1 MPHYT
6 IQSGSSVQSK
16 KQKQLKSMNV
26 LKRIAPAL
34 ILLII
39 SPLIAEFL
47 LGDFNIQ
54 QLGYLGIFIPLY
66 GASALFIREIVR
78 RTGRG
83 WKTMILLGAVFG
95 LVAEGLVNLTLFN
108 PHYAGATLL
117 KYGFISQL
125 GTSFNYLIFIIT
137 LHTVWSMSVPIALA
151 EGIAGK
157 RSKETWLSTTELIV
171 VGILS
176 VLGLAGTAAS
186 TIKRFDFVATIS
198 QYASVVIAILI
209 IIFIAFKVVKTS
221 SKESEKQNGKI
232 PSIWLVLIVAFVLS
246 SAFQLWFHYAPNN
259 KLNPLLGISVF
270 IGLDILAIILFANW
284 ARQKSWKTKHIVA
297 TATGAI
303 LTYGWFGLRR
313 LIVSGHTAMGIPTKT
328 IDVVGQASLLV
339 IILGISFIA
348 IKKATK

>member
-1 MPHYT
+1 
-6 IQSGSSVQSK
+6 
-16 KQKQLKSMNV
+16 MNI

-34 ILLII
+34 VLLII

-54 QLGYLGIFIPLY
+54 QLEYLGIFIPLY
-66 GASALFIREIVR
+66 GASAMFIREIVR

-83 WKTMILLGAVFG
+83 WTTMILLGMVFG

-108 PHYAGATLL
+108 PNYAGATLL
-117 KYGFISQL
+117 KYGFIPQL
-125 GTSFNYLIFIIT
+125 GTSFNYAIFIIT

-157 RSKETWLSTTELIV
+157 RSKEPWLRTSELIV
-171 VGILS
+171 VGVLSIL
-176 VLGLAGTAAS
+176 GFAGTAVS
-186 TIKRFDFVATIS
+186 TIKRFDFVASIS
-198 QYASVVIAILI
+198 QYTSIVIVILL
-209 IIFIAFKVVKTS
+209 IIFIAFKVVKVS

-246 SAFQLWFHYAPNN
+246 SAFQLWFHYAPNH
-259 KLNPLLGISVF
+259 KLNPLLGLLVF
-270 IGLDILAIILFANW
+270 IGLDISAIIIFTTWVRKKN
-284 ARQKSWKTKHIVA
+284 WKTEHIVA
-297 TATGAI
+297 AATGGV

-313 LIVSGHTAMGIPTKT
+313 LIVSGHTAMGVPTKT
-328 IDVVGQASLLV
+328 IDVVGQVCLLI

-348 IKKATK
+348 LKKLRNNNTN